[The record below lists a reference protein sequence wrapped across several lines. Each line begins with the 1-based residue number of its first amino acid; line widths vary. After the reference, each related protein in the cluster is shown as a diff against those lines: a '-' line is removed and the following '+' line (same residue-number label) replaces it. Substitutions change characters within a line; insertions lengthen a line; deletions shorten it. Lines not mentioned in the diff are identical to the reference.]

1 MARARTTSDVFNA
14 VAEPQRRQ
22 LLELLIAGEQT
33 VNDIAK
39 KLDMRQPQASKHL
52 RVLREVDLVR
62 VRQEGKQRF
71 YTLESSGLKPMF
83 DWLMPFEQLLQ
94 ERYDRLD
101 TYLQQLQHGEKNDS
115 E

>member
-14 VAEPQRRQ
+14 IAEPQRRQ

-62 VRQEGKQRF
+62 VRQEGKKRI
-71 YTLESSGLKPMF
+71 YTLQSSGLQPMF

-101 TYLQQLQHGEKNDS
+101 TYLQQLQHGEQNDND
-115 E
+115 